1 MTWLH
6 WSLDLPSVKWQ
17 QSCLPHSHRQNDASW
32 QKKCQMSFSFFLV
45 GASLPVSLHGRE
57 EVQPV
62 KRYKV
67 TSSSPKS
74 HSLWICSEC
83 AILKSKYSLKK
94 ISQIFSIFHTIHKW
108 ASPHD
113 PAPREYEL
121 WVCCG
126 CFMSANFGWHTPH
139 KEGTPWWGW
148 SDGEKRNSASNLLK
162 YIHFYNRNLYP
173 KKSLPLIA

>member
-1 MTWLH
+1 MTQADRRNVRCLF
-6 WSLDLPSVKWQ
+6 PS
-17 QSCLPHSHRQNDASW
+17 
-32 QKKCQMSFSFFLV
+32 FLWGLLYLFLYTV
-45 GASLPVSLHGRE
+45 
-57 EVQPV
+57 V
-62 KRYKV
+62 KRYNQWRGTRLPLPRLKV
-67 TSSSPKS
+67 T
-74 HSLWICSEC
+74 HWICSEC

>member
-45 GASLPVSLHGRE
+45 GASLPVSLHGRK

-94 ISQIFSIFHTIHKW
+94 ISQIISIFHAWRYINELLPMTQHRGSMNCES
-108 ASPHD
+108 AVG
-113 PAPREYEL
+113 AL
-121 WVCCG
+121 WVLILDDTH
-126 CFMSANFGWHTPH
+126 HTRKAH
-139 KEGTPWWGW
+139 LGGGGVMGKKEI
-148 SDGEKRNSASNLLK
+148 LLW
-162 YIHFYNRNLYP
+162 IC
-173 KKSLPLIA
+173 